1 MNRLF
6 RSLQS
11 QLVLRLAV
19 VFFVATLF
27 GMGALVYEGNQAAS
41 TLGDDELERRAVQI
55 AHYVV
60 REPEGTLNLKLPPK
74 LDQLYHSPAR
84 TRLLAVRSD
93 DGALIAASAPE
104 FAAEV
109 KRWRMAQSDR
119 YPFQLDEFG
128 PTSQDYNGLVIR
140 VDSPVGPLSVATV

>member
-11 QLVLRLAV
+11 QLVLRLAA
-19 VFFVATLF
+19 VFFVASLL

-55 AHYVV
+55 AHFVV
-60 REPEGTLNLKLPPK
+60 REPDGTLNLKLPLK
-74 LDQLYHSPAR
+74 LDRLYHSPVGA
-84 TRLLAVRSD
+84 RLLAVRSN
-93 DGALIAASAPE
+93 DGALVAASGPE

-109 KRWRMAQSDR
+109 KRWPISRSDR
-119 YPFQLDEFG
+119 SPFRLDEFG
-128 PTSQDYNGLVIR
+128 PTSLQWTRGSR
-140 VDSPVGPLSVATV
+140 R